1 VSKESSMSVF
11 GPKYPPPLQG
21 AILHAER
28 FCELVADL
36 EPRRRSRAD
45 EGRRWLVRRRRE
57 IATVLE
63 LVVNDWAAGR
73 LGLEEAS
80 REVGLYLGDLHAGAR
95 RSLGLGPVL
104 ECCLLDDSL
113 TAIPACTEETSV
125 RLGQAAVAND
135 TLFDPSTLVGAPAGV
150 ALDELTCTL
159 RHSVQVLARKPKA

>member
-1 VSKESSMSVF
+1 MSVF

-21 AILHAER
+21 AIIHAER

-36 EPRRRSRAD
+36 ETRRRSRVD

-73 LGLEEAS
+73 LGLQEAS

-95 RSLGLGPVL
+95 RSLGIGPVL
-104 ECCLLDDSL
+104 DCCIVDESL
-113 TAIPACTEETSV
+113 TVVPARTEETSI
-125 RLGQAAVAND
+125 RIGLGTAAVAND

-150 ALDELTCTL
+150 PLDELTCELGRTL
-159 RHSVQVLARKPKA
+159 HVLARKPKA

>member
-1 VSKESSMSVF
+1 MSVF
-11 GPKYPPPLQG
+11 GPKYPPPLQA

-28 FCELVADL
+28 FCDLVADL
-36 EPRRRSRAD
+36 EQRRNSRAD

-63 LVVNDWAAGR
+63 LVVTDWDAGR

-113 TAIPACTEETSV
+113 TVIPACTEETSIYIG
-125 RLGQAAVAND
+125 LGPAAVAND

-150 ALDELTCTL
+150 PLDELTCELGRSL
-159 RHSVQVLARKPKA
+159 RILARTPKA